1 MKLIPLSLLSLLAV
15 SVCSAAT
22 SNEEAPNIVIIYTD
36 EQNLRTL
43 GCYRELLNDAQ
54 AHIWGPGVKVETP
67 HLDSIA
73 RGGAIF
79 TNFYT
84 AVPVCTPSRGTFMTG
99 TYASVNGAV
108 ENDVAMKGDAVT
120 FAQILK
126 EQLGYY
132 TAYIGKVSAW
142 DHDDMHVFCIV
153 GMMTISA
160 IVKHRH
166 KFTCDLLLLNIVASE
181 RGADQSNRVW
191 STEGQRVWI
200 R

>member
-1 MKLIPLSLLSLLAV
+1 MGPLTV
-15 SVCSAAT
+15 SVFA
-22 SNEEAPNIVIIYTD
+22 EM
-36 EQNLRTL
+36 
-43 GCYRELLNDAQ
+43 
-54 AHIWGPGVKVETP
+54 
-67 HLDSIA
+67 
-73 RGGAIF
+73 F
-79 TNFYT
+79 
-84 AVPVCTPSRGTFMTG
+84 VPT
-99 TYASVNGAV
+99 
-108 ENDVAMKGDAVT
+108 AMKGDAVT